1 MLPAIFDYLQTQRGA
16 MLDTLHA
23 LVEFETP
30 TDNKPA
36 IDRAQRFLRGQL
48 EALGGAVET
57 VPQSEAGD
65 HLRAVFYP
73 AAQSPQLTLL
83 THVDTVYSL
92 GVLASMP
99 FREEV
104 RLARGPG
111 IFDMKGGIVIGL
123 YALRA
128 LRELKLTP
136 RRKLVMLVTSD
147 EETGSHSSRALIEA
161 EARCSDTVLV
171 LEPGVGAQ
179 GALKTWRKG
188 VGHFSLAIT
197 GRASHAGADPDK
209 GRSAIVELAHQVIRL
224 HALNDPAAGTSL
236 NIGVVAGGTRSNVVA
251 AGARAE
257 IDVRVMTMA
266 EAVRIEQL
274 ILSLQPVTA
283 ETTVRVIGGLNRPPM
298 ERTPQIMQRFETAK
312 RLAAQ
317 IGYNL
322 DETGTGG
329 GSDGNFTAALGVPT
343 MDGLGAVGNGAH
355 SPHEFVVVD
364 MLPKRAALLAALLL
378 EL

>member
-1 MLPAIFDYLQTQRGA
+1 MLPAIFEYLQSRRGA
-16 MLDTLHA
+16 MLDTLRT

-30 TDNKPA
+30 TDNKLA
-36 IDRAQRFLRGQL
+36 IDHAQAFLREEF
-48 EALGGAVET
+48 EALDGAVET
-57 VPQSEAGD
+57 IAQRGAGD
-65 HLRAVFYP
+65 HLRAAFYP
-73 AAQSPQLTLL
+73 AAQTPQLTLL

-99 FREEV
+99 FRAEV
-104 RLARGPG
+104 RVARGPG
-111 IFDMKGGIVIGL
+111 IFDMKGGIVIAL

-128 LRELKLTP
+128 LRELKLAP
-136 RRKLVMLVTSD
+136 KRKLVMLVTSD
-147 EETGSHSSRALIEA
+147 EETGSHSSRGLIEA
-161 EARCSDTVLV
+161 EARRSDTVLV

-188 VGHFSLAIT
+188 VGHFSLVIT

-209 GRSAIVELAHQVIRL
+209 GRSAIVELAHQVVRL
-224 HALNDPAAGTSL
+224 HALNDAAAGTSL
-236 NIGVVAGGTRSNVVA
+236 NIGIVAGGTRSNVVA
-251 AGARAE
+251 ADARAE

-266 EAVRIEQL
+266 EGARIEQVL
-274 ILSLQPVTA
+274 RSLQPVTL
-283 ETTVRVIGGLNRPPM
+283 ETTVRVTGGLNRPPM